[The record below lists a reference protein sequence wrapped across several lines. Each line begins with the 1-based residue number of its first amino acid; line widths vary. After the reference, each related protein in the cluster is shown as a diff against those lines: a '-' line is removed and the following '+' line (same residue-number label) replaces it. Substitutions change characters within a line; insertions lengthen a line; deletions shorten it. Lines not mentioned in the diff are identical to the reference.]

1 MSARGKVDPRL
12 PHSPFFVLILRT
24 MKIENQ
30 MEFLTA
36 RHVDLFSAD
45 ELKKKL
51 EIAAKEKRGLRIK
64 YGADPSASDIHLG
77 HVVGLNKLREFQ
89 DAGHTVV
96 FIIGDFTGMIGD
108 PSGKSVTRP
117 ALTREQVSVNA
128 ESYKQQVFKILD
140 PEKTEVR
147 FNSEWLAGMKFEEV
161 IRLSAHVTVAQ
172 LLARDDFSKRYADN
186 RPISLVEFLYPL
198 VQAYDSVMVE
208 ADVELGGTDQLFNLL
223 LGRELQKIYGQA
235 PQVVMT
241 LPLIE
246 GLDGVKKMSK
256 SLNNYVG
263 VNESAKEMFGKLMS
277 VSDDL
282 MWKYFLYILCR
293 KPEEIEAMQAK
304 VASGELHPKAVKD
317 ELGRCVVDRFVGVG
331 EGQKASEEFA
341 RIFAEKK
348 LPQDLIDLELSAEEI
363 GLIRLVV
370 KAGFAP
376 SNGEARRLIQQGGV
390 RIDDEQIKD
399 IKATVT
405 PVDGMILKVGK
416 RKFARLSLS

>member
-1 MSARGKVDPRL
+1 MNIDQQL
-12 PHSPFFVLILRT
+12 EL
-24 MKIENQ
+24 
-30 MEFLTA
+30 LTS

-45 ELKKKL
+45 ELKKKI
-51 EIAAKEKRGLRIK
+51 EIAAKEGRGLRIK
-64 YGADPSASDIHLG
+64 YGADPSAPDIHLG

-108 PSGKSVTRP
+108 PSGKSATRP
-117 ALTREQVSVNA
+117 ALSKEQVLENA
-128 ESYKQQVFKILD
+128 ESYKKQIFKILD

-147 FNSEWLAGMKFEEV
+147 FNSEWLGKMKFEDV

-172 LLARDDFSKRYADN
+172 ILARDDFSKRYSTN
-186 RPISLVEFLYPL
+186 QPISLVEFLYPL

-223 LGRELQKIYGQA
+223 LGRELQKIYGQY
-235 PQVVMT
+235 PQAVMT

-246 GLDGVKKMSK
+246 GLDGVQKMSK

-263 VNESAKEMFGKLMS
+263 INESAKEMFGKLMS
-277 VSDDL
+277 VSDEL
-282 MWKYFLYILCR
+282 MWKYFLYVLCR
-293 KPEEIEAMQAK
+293 KPAEIEAMQAQ
-304 VASGELHPKAVKD
+304 VASSELHPRAVKED
-317 ELGRCVVDRFVGVG
+317 LARSVVDRFVGEG
-331 EGQKASEEFA
+331 EGIKAAEEFA
-341 RIFAEKK
+341 RIFAQKK
-348 LPQDLIDLELSAEEI
+348 LPQEMLDLELPSEEI
-363 GLIRLVV
+363 GLIDLVV

-399 IKATVT
+399 IKAAIT
-405 PVDGMILKVGK
+405 PVDGMILRVGK
-416 RKFARLSLS
+416 RKFARIAG

>member
-1 MSARGKVDPRL
+1 MTIDQQL
-12 PHSPFFVLILRT
+12 EL
-24 MKIENQ
+24 
-30 MEFLTA
+30 LTA
-36 RHVDLFSAD
+36 RHVDLFSGD

-51 EIAAKEKRGLRIK
+51 EIAAKEGRGLRIK
-64 YGADPSASDIHLG
+64 YGADPSAPDIHLG

-108 PSGKSVTRP
+108 PSGKSATRP
-117 ALTREQVSVNA
+117 ALSKEQVLENA
-128 ESYKQQVFKILD
+128 ESYKKQVFKILD

-147 FNSEWLAGMKFEEV
+147 FNSEWLGEMRFEDV

-223 LGRELQKIYGQA
+223 LGRELQKIYGQH

-246 GLDGVKKMSK
+246 GLDGVQKMSK

-263 VNESAKEMFGKLMS
+263 VNEASKEMFGKLMS
-277 VSDDL
+277 VSDEL

-293 KPEEIEAMQAK
+293 PPEEIDAMRAR
-304 VASGELHPKAVKD
+304 VSSGELHPRAVKD
-317 ELGRCVVDRFVGVG
+317 ELGRCIVDRFVGEG
-331 EGQKASEEFA
+331 EGAKAAEEFA
-341 RIFAEKK
+341 RVFAERK
-348 LPQDLIDLELSAEEI
+348 LPTDMTELALEGEI
-363 GLIRLVV
+363 GLIDLVV
-370 KAGFAP
+370 KAGFAG

-390 RIDDEQIKD
+390 RLDDVQNKD
-399 IKATVT
+399 IKAVIP
-405 PVDGMILKVGK
+405 PVDGMILRVGK

>member
-1 MSARGKVDPRL
+1 
-12 PHSPFFVLILRT
+12 
-24 MKIENQ
+24 MKLDQQLEL
-30 MEFLTA
+30 LTS
-36 RHVDLFSAD
+36 RHIDLFSAD

-51 EIAAKEKRGLRIK
+51 EIAAKEGRGLRIK
-64 YGADPSASDIHLG
+64 YGADPSAPDIHLG

-108 PSGKSVTRP
+108 PSGKSATRP
-117 ALTREQVSVNA
+117 ALSKEQVLENA
-128 ESYKQQVFKILD
+128 ESYKKQVFKILD

-147 FNSEWLAGMKFEEV
+147 FNSEWLGEMKFEDV

-186 RPISLVEFLYPL
+186 KPISLVEFLYPL

-223 LGRELQKIYGQA
+223 LGRELQKIYGQY

-246 GLDGVKKMSK
+246 GLDGVQKMSK

-263 VNESAKEMFGKLMS
+263 INEPPKEMFGKLMS
-277 VSDDL
+277 VSDEL
-282 MWKYFLYILCR
+282 MWKYFHYVLCR
-293 KPEEIEAMQAK
+293 KPKEIEAMQAQ
-304 VASGELHPKAVKD
+304 VASGELHPRAVKED
-317 ELGRCVVDRFVGVG
+317 LARSVVDRFVGEG
-331 EGQKASEEFA
+331 EGVKAAEEFA
-341 RIFAEKK
+341 RIFAQKK
-348 LPQDLIDLELSAEEI
+348 LPQEMLDLELPAEEI
-363 GLIRLVV
+363 GLIDLVV
-370 KAGFAP
+370 KAGFAS

-399 IKATVT
+399 IKAAIT
-405 PVDGMILKVGK
+405 PADGMILRVGK
-416 RKFARLSLS
+416 RKFARLKI

>member
-1 MSARGKVDPRL
+1 ML
-12 PHSPFFVLILRT
+12 PT
-24 MKIENQ
+24 MKLEQ
-30 MEFLTA
+30 QLELLTA

-51 EIAAKEKRGLRIK
+51 EIAAKEGRGLRIK
-64 YGADPSASDIHLG
+64 YGADPSAPDIHLG

-108 PSGKSVTRP
+108 PSGKSATRP
-117 ALTREQVSVNA
+117 ALSKEQVLENA
-128 ESYKQQVFKILD
+128 ESYKKQVFKILD

-147 FNSEWLAGMKFEEV
+147 FNSEWLGEMKFEDV

-223 LGRELQKIYGQA
+223 LGRELQKIYGQH
-235 PQVVMT
+235 PQCVMT

-246 GLDGVKKMSK
+246 GLDGVQKMSK

-263 VNESAKEMFGKLMS
+263 VNEAPKEMFGKLMS
-277 VSDDL
+277 VSDEL
-282 MWKYFLYILCR
+282 MWKYFLYVLCR
-293 KPEEIEAMQAK
+293 NPAEIEAMQAQ
-304 VASGELHPKAVKD
+304 VAAGELHPRAVKED
-317 ELGRCVVDRFVGVG
+317 LARCVVDRFVGEG
-331 EGQKASEEFA
+331 EGVKAAEEFA
-341 RIFAEKK
+341 RVFAQKK
-348 LPQDLIDLELSAEEI
+348 LPQEMLNLELPAEEI
-363 GLIRLVV
+363 GLIDLVV
-370 KAGFAP
+370 KAGFAG

-390 RIDDEQIKD
+390 RIDDEQLKE
-399 IKATVT
+399 IKAAIT
-405 PVDGMILKVGK
+405 PVDGMILRVGK
-416 RKFARLSLS
+416 RKFARLSV

>member
-1 MSARGKVDPRL
+1 MTIDQQL
-12 PHSPFFVLILRT
+12 EL
-24 MKIENQ
+24 
-30 MEFLTA
+30 LTA
-36 RHVDLFSAD
+36 RHIDLFSAD

-51 EIAAKEKRGLRIK
+51 EIAAKEGRGLRIK
-64 YGADPSASDIHLG
+64 YGADPSAPDIHLG

-108 PSGKSVTRP
+108 PSGKSATRP
-117 ALTREQVSVNA
+117 ALSKEQVLKNA
-128 ESYKQQVFKILD
+128 ESYKKQIFKILD

-147 FNSEWLAGMKFEEV
+147 FNSEWLGKMKFEDV

-172 LLARDDFSKRYADN
+172 ILARDDFSKRYADHQ
-186 RPISLVEFLYPL
+186 PISLVEFLYPL

-223 LGRELQKIYGQA
+223 LGRELQKIYGQY

-246 GLDGVKKMSK
+246 GLDGVQKMSK

-263 VNESAKEMFGKLMS
+263 VNEPPKEMFGKLMS
-277 VSDDL
+277 VSDEL
-282 MWKYFLYILCR
+282 MWKYFTYVLCR
-293 KPEEIEAMQAK
+293 KPADIEAMQAK
-304 VASGELHPKAVKD
+304 VVAGELHPRAVKED
-317 ELGRCVVDRFVGVG
+317 LARSVVDRFVGEG
-331 EGQKASEEFA
+331 EGAKAAEEFA
-341 RIFAEKK
+341 RIFAQKK
-348 LPQDLIDLELSAEEI
+348 LPQEMLDLELPAEEI
-363 GLIRLVV
+363 GLIDLVV

-390 RIDDEQIKD
+390 RIDDEQVKE
-399 IKATVT
+399 IKAAIT
-405 PVDGMILKVGK
+405 PVDGMILRVGK
-416 RKFARLSLS
+416 RKFARLNLS

>member
-1 MSARGKVDPRL
+1 ML
-12 PHSPFFVLILRT
+12 LLIMTTDQQL
-24 MKIENQ
+24 EL
-30 MEFLTA
+30 LTA

-51 EIAAKEKRGLRIK
+51 EIAAKEGRGLRIK
-64 YGADPSASDIHLG
+64 YGADPSAPDIHLG

-117 ALTREQVSVNA
+117 ALSKEQVLENA
-128 ESYKQQVFKILD
+128 ESYKKQVFKILD
-140 PEKTEVR
+140 PAKTEVR
-147 FNSEWLAGMKFEEV
+147 FNSEWLGEMKFEDV

-223 LGRELQKIYGQA
+223 LGRELQKIYGQH
-235 PQVVMT
+235 PQCVMT

-246 GLDGVKKMSK
+246 GLDGVQKMSK

-263 VNESAKEMFGKLMS
+263 VNEAPKEMFGKLMS
-277 VSDDL
+277 VSDEL
-282 MWKYFLYILCR
+282 MWKYFLYVLCR
-293 KPEEIEAMQAK
+293 NPAEIEAMQAQ
-304 VASGELHPKAVKD
+304 VAAGELHPRAVKED
-317 ELGRCVVDRFVGVG
+317 LARCVVDRFVGEG
-331 EGQKASEEFA
+331 EGVKAAEEFA
-341 RIFAEKK
+341 RVFAQKK
-348 LPQDLIDLELSAEEI
+348 LPQEMLDLELAAEKIGLIDL
-363 GLIRLVV
+363 VV
-370 KAGFAP
+370 KVGFAG

-390 RIDDEQIKD
+390 RIDDEQLKE
-399 IKATVT
+399 IKAAIT
-405 PVDGMILKVGK
+405 PVDGMILRVGK
-416 RKFARLSLS
+416 RKFARLKV